1 MKLNQID
8 KNKVFKSKKR
18 IGRGLGSG
26 KGKTSGSGHKGQKA
40 RSGVVINGF
49 EGGQMPLH
57 MRMPKHGFK
66 SKSKLRKNYSKNR
79 LY

>member
-8 KNKVFKSKKR
+8 KNKSFKSKKR
-18 IGRGLGSG
+18 IGRGIGSG

-40 RSGVVINGF
+40 RSGVAIHGF

-57 MRMPKHGFK
+57 R
-66 SKSKLRKNYSKNR
+66 R
-79 LY
+79 LSLIHI